1 MVNIKINQN
10 FIEYIGEVMIMRK
23 VELKMNENN
32 KYQIIKKLV
41 DTNGN
46 KLRACQKLNLT
57 KRQIN
62 RLILV
67 YKTKGKQGF
76 VHGNTGKKPAT
87 TTPTE
92 IKNNIV
98 DLYRNKYYGAN
109 FVHFMDLLEEHEK
122 IKVSENTIRNIL
134 MEENIISPRATK
146 KTRKA
151 VKKLLEEKLDNP
163 SLSINERTK
172 TSQNLVDIEDAHPRR
187 PRCKYFGELLQMDA
201 SVFEWYD
208 GEETQL
214 HIAVDDSTG
223 RIVGAYFDYQE
234 TLKGYYNVLNQ
245 TLNEYGVPA
254 SFLTD
259 RRTVFEYKKKS
270 DKSIENDTFTQFG
283 YACHQL
289 GIEIKTTSVAQAKGR
304 VERMFQTLQ
313 SRLPIEM
320 RLAGV
325 TDIDA
330 ANVFLY
336 SYIKKYNA
344 KFSLPVNHSKSVFET
359 QPSKEKINLTLA
371 VLANRKVDT
380 GHCIRFDNKYFK
392 PVNEFNIPEYYRK
405 GTPALVI
412 KAFDGNI
419 YTTINDTVYAL
430 NEVPKHEAVSR
441 NFDNKKP
448 EQKKKKKW
456 IPPMNHPW
464 RQSSFLK
471 HIRKQSHL
479 DEKSA

>member
-1 MVNIKINQN
+1 
-10 FIEYIGEVMIMRK
+10 MIMRK
-23 VELKMNENN
+23 VDLKMNENR
-32 KYQIIKKLV
+32 KYEIIKKLV

-46 KLRACQKLNLT
+46 KLRVAQKLNLT

-62 RLILV
+62 RLIVV
-67 YKTKGKQGF
+67 YKTRGKQGF
-76 VHGNTGKKPAT
+76 VHGNTGKTPSNT
-87 TTPTE
+87 TSIET
-92 IKNNIV
+92 KNNIL
-98 DLYRNKYYGAN
+98 DLYRNKYYDSN
-109 FVHFMDLLEEHEK
+109 YVHFMELLQDIEK
-122 IKVSENTIRNIL
+122 IKVSESTVRNIL
-134 MEENIISPRATK
+134 MEENIISPKATKRTK
-146 KTRKA
+146 KTF
-151 VKKLLEEKLDNP
+151 KKLLEEKLDDP
-163 SLSINERTK
+163 KLSIKEREK
-172 TSQNLVDIEDAHPRR
+172 TAQNLVDIEDAHPRR
-187 PRCKYFGELLQMDA
+187 PRCKYFGEMLQMDA
-201 SVFEWYD
+201 SVFEWFA

-214 HIAVDDSTG
+214 HIAVDDSLGT
-223 RIVGAYFDYQE
+223 IVGAYIDKQE
-234 TLKGYYNVLNQ
+234 TLNGYYNVLNQ
-245 TLNEYGVPA
+245 TLNEYGIPA

-325 TDIDA
+325 TDIKT
-330 ANVFLY
+330 ANEFLNY
-336 SYIKKYNA
+336 HIKKFNA

-359 QPSKEKINLTLA
+359 QPPKEKINLTLA
-371 VLANRKVDT
+371 VLADRKVDA

-392 PVNEFNIPEYYRK
+392 PVNEFNIPVYYRK
-405 GTPALVI
+405 GTSALVI
-412 KAFDGNI
+412 KALDGNI

-448 EQKKKKKW
+448 EPKKKKKW